1 MKMEVQTILIL
12 IGIGL
17 FAGTASGFLGV
28 GGGIVIVPA
37 LMYLLKLPMP
47 QAVGTSLFIISMPV
61 AIMGLM
67 NYAKAGNVQWQYGL
81 IIASVFIVAGYFGSK
96 LALKINPAI
105 VKLIF
110 GTVMIYVAIMMIRSG
125 ILNLKN

>member
-1 MKMEVQTILIL
+1 MEVQTILIL

>member
-1 MKMEVQTILIL
+1 MEAQTILML

-47 QAVGTSLFIISMPV
+47 QAIGTSLFIISMPV

-81 IIASVFIVAGYFGSK
+81 IIASAFIVAGYFGSK
-96 LALKINPAI
+96 IALKINPAI
-105 VKLIF
+105 VKLVF
-110 GTVMIYVAIMMIRSG
+110 GMVMIYVAIMMIRSG
-125 ILNLKN
+125 ISNLKN